1 MTMPSYG
8 PSHRGRVVRPGPLP
22 DTYEVEV
29 AALAEGQTMGPY
41 EAAVSGLVADDRVLL
56 TQIGTSQSDLIIVG
70 KLPPIPLDSILPI
83 DLADVT
89 GLGTAL
95 AGKQPTDGDL
105 TDIAALAPAANDVIQ
120 RVGGVWTNRT
130 MAQLLTALAAQPLD
144 GDLTDIAA
152 LAPAANDVIQRVGG
166 VWTNRT
172 MAQLL
177 TALAAQPLDTDLS
190 TIAGL
195 SPAASDV
202 LQYIAGAW
210 ANRTMAQLKTS
221 LAVAIA
227 DVAGLSAAL
236 ALLAPLADPTF
247 TGTLRV
253 PRIVNPVAALT
264 DAATI
269 ATDAALGNNFRVTL
283 GGNRTLGS
291 PTNPNNGQRITWEFI
306 QDATGSRTLTL
317 VSTFGLGTDV
327 PAVVLSTTAGRRDYL
342 TAIYNSTVP
351 RWSVIDFKRGYS

>member
-8 PSHRGRVVRPGPLP
+8 PSHRGRVVRAGPLP

-41 EAAVSGLVADDRVLL
+41 EAAVPGLVAGDRVLL
-56 TQIGTSQSDLIIVG
+56 TQVGTSQSDLIIVG

-89 GLGTAL
+89 GLVTAL
-95 AGKQPTDGDL
+95 AGK
-105 TDIAALAPAANDVIQ
+105 
-120 RVGGVWTNRT
+120 
-130 MAQLLTALAAQPLD
+130 QPLD

-177 TALAAQPLDTDLS
+177 IALAAQPLDTDLS

-195 SPAASDV
+195 SPAANDV

-227 DVAGLSAAL
+227 DVVGLSAAL

-327 PAVVLSTTAGRRDYL
+327 PAVVLSTTAGRRDYM